1 MKNDN
6 DDCTIRQL
14 YNFQCPKFLVG
25 RTPANIPIVQCLMT
39 SEHCCGCGCMEQ
51 QFTVVWIIIIVTMLV
66 CPHALEPAVTCH
78 LTQEQQKLL
87 FVLSTVI
94 SVSAV
99 VNM

>member
-1 MKNDN
+1 MFSALNSYLEESQHSHCAML
-6 DDCTIRQL
+6 DDHCDQ
-14 YNFQCPKFLVG
+14 
-25 RTPANIPIVQCLMT
+25 
-39 SEHCCGCGCMEQ
+39 CCGCGCMEQ
-51 QFTVVWIIIIVTMLV
+51 QFTVVWIIIIVIMLV
-66 CPHALEPAVTCH
+66 CPLALEPAVTCH

>member
-1 MKNDN
+1 M
-6 DDCTIRQL
+6 IL
-14 YNFQCPKFLVG
+14 IALIFG
-25 RTPANIPIVQCLMT
+25 RTPTFPLC
-39 SEHCCGCGCMEQ
+39 SGDHCCGCGCMEQ
-51 QFTVVWIIIIVTMLV
+51 QFTVVWIIIIVIMLV
-66 CPHALEPAVTCH
+66 CPLALEPAVTCP